1 MLATRAIIAPSRIA
15 VVSTAG
21 STPAS
26 SSFGR
31 LASRPNP
38 RPKYRTPVMKSRTVP
53 EDLRRDGRPYDP
65 LANQQCR
72 LHAFSCARPTP
83 GPSPR
88 AVDPGDYAGL
98 PDAGAALGS
107 FRDRHSDPV
116 D

>member
-53 EDLRRDGRPYDP
+53 EDLRRAGRPYDP

-72 LHAFSCARPTP
+72 LHAPNANGNFCFDVTLSYRRLEL
-83 GPSPR
+83 PR
-88 AVDPGDYAGL
+88 RVPAGE
-98 PDAGAALGS
+98 
-107 FRDRHSDPV
+107 
-116 D
+116 